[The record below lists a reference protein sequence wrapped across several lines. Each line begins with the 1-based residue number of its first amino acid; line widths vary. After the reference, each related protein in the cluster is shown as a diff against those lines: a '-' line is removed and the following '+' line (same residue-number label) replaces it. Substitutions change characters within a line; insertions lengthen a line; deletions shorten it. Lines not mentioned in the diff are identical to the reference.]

1 MEAERDKAG
10 SGATG
15 IAPRIRVIAL
25 STCFFCNKVKKMLDE
40 HGLSYTSVDIDLLP
54 EEERRIQLAWLR
66 EFNPE
71 EQFPV
76 VIINRVAIVGYQ
88 EERIKEELGK
98 V

>member
-1 MEAERDKAG
+1 MQAEADKDG
-10 SGATG
+10 SGTTG
-15 IAPRIRVIAL
+15 TAPQIRVIAL

-40 HGLSYTSVDIDLLP
+40 YGLSYTSVDIDLLP
-54 EEERRIQLAWLR
+54 EEERRLQLARLR